1 MLPLLPAEEVPGFYQ
16 QGFVEENQA
25 NRYLGEAARRGDV
38 GAVRKALAA
47 GADINA
53 RFRMQN
59 RFYPTNKDIVTALMI
74 AVDYNRLSVIRL
86 LLEQGADVN
95 IRDDDG
101 DTALVRA
108 VNWKF
113 FTTVRL
119 LLEKDANPNVQ
130 DDLRK
135 TPLMKAA
142 AGGSLAITDLLI
154 QNGANINAQDRYGE
168 TALIYAVH
176 KNKPRIVTLL
186 LYRGADPFL
195 RERSFGL
202 SALDWARRENRPKIV
217 KIIADFVRERQTRA
231 LMEEKQELPPEIAK
245 IITEYGTE

>member
-1 MLPLLPAEEVPGFYQ
+1 MLPVLPAEEIPGFYQ
-16 QGFVEENQA
+16 QGFAEENQA
-25 NRYLGEAARRGDV
+25 DRYLGEAARRGDV

-47 GADINA
+47 GADIDA
-53 RFRMQN
+53 LFRMQN
-59 RFYPTNKDIVTALMI
+59 RFYPNKDIVTALMI

-86 LLEQGADVN
+86 LLEQGANVN

-113 FTTVRL
+113 FTPVRL
-119 LLEKDANPNVQ
+119 LLEKNANPNVQ
-130 DDLRK
+130 DDFRK

-142 AGGSLAITDLLI
+142 AGGSLAIADLLI
-154 QNGANINAQDRYGE
+154 QNGANVNAQDRYGE
-168 TALIYAVH
+168 TALMYAV
-176 KNKPRIVTLL
+176 KSNKPRVVTLL

-195 RERSFGL
+195 RERSLGL
-202 SALDWARRENRPKIV
+202 SALDWARRKNRPKIV
-217 KIIADFVRERQTRA
+217 KIIANFVRERQTRA
-231 LMEEKQELPPEIAK
+231 LMEEEQKLPPEIAK